1 MAFRD
6 DFLLPFCYVASR
18 RFVAA
23 AAAAIGEAV
32 FLPGWLPRTNNSI
45 SIRANE
51 SSGSLRAQADIKP
64 AIVQSSYD
72 HQQRSTVFFFAQQL
86 L

>member
-18 RFVAA
+18 RFV
-23 AAAAIGEAV
+23 AAAIGEAV